1 MVAVIK
7 LLKCELLLLFR
18 LCNIPFASG
27 ADIHLVDGEISKLI
41 LEKWNALSFSPRLSK
56 TLRIATPSKLKYIC
70 SICPGTSLPLLF
82 PHTYICL
89 GKFFFC

>member
-7 LLKCELLLLFR
+7 LLKCELLLFC

-41 LEKWNALSFSPRLSK
+41 LEKWG
-56 TLRIATPSKLKYIC
+56 TL
-70 SICPGTSLPLLF
+70 
-82 PHTYICL
+82 
-89 GKFFFC
+89 